1 MGILSLLMVVTKPGT
16 LENVLYPFLQSTW
29 CIKKKEKK
37 NFAAGQ
43 FLSSYF
49 GQFLSMIWASLIRLC
64 APEAYNF
71 RSTTSTLFT

>member
-1 MGILSLLMVVTKPGT
+1 MGILSLLMVITKPRA

-29 CIKKKEKK
+29 CIKKKRKK

-49 GQFLSMIWASLIRLC
+49 GQFLSMIWVYLVRLC
-64 APEAYNF
+64 APKVYNF
-71 RSTTSTLFT
+71 GKQDL